1 MVIQAYLKA
10 TLENSDLFFEHI
22 LNLKTK
28 PRRGWQKKIGIKKPE
43 SVADH
48 AYAVATIAMILSD
61 SKKLNSEKILK
72 MALLHDLAESI
83 TGDLTPDDGPKKK
96 KENAAMKKIIS
107 SLRPTLR
114 KQYWSLWIQY
124 QNNTTKEAR
133 LLHDIDKLEM
143 ALQAKKYRTNGHS
156 RKKLEQFFDSALD
169 RTNDLQIKKMIQQL
183 KH

>member
-28 PRRGWQKKIGIKKPE
+28 PRRGWQKKLGIKKPE

-48 AYAVATIAMILSD
+48 VYSVAAIAMILAD
-61 SKKLNSEKILK
+61 SKNLDSAKILK

-96 KENAAMKKIIS
+96 KENLAMKKIMS
-107 SLRPTLR
+107 SLSPSLR
-114 KQYWSLWIQY
+114 K
-124 QNNTTKEAR
+124 
-133 LLHDIDKLEM
+133 
-143 ALQAKKYRTNGHS
+143 KKIGRAHV
-156 RKKLEQFFDSALD
+156 
-169 RTNDLQIKKMIQQL
+169 
-183 KH
+183 